1 MSAHDEPTRRM
12 ALAMLTETGVKT
24 LESVRDRK
32 FAMAY
37 ADMLR
42 TLGDYDK
49 RLGQLKE
56 LMSTAR
62 ARLLVALATRE
73 DMDEILVQAEAPE
86 RLNN

>member
-1 MSAHDEPTRRM
+1 
-12 ALAMLTETGVKT
+12 MLTETGVKI

-42 TLGDYDK
+42 RLGDYDEQ
-49 RLGQLKE
+49 LGQLKE

-62 ARLLVALATRE
+62 ARLLIALATLE
-73 DMDEILVQAEAPE
+73 DMDEFLVQAEVPE
-86 RLNN
+86 RLNT